1 MGSELSPEVLAIH
14 QWIRDDAPV
23 TIQMTITPKLISA
36 LAERLQLARA
46 EGPHPEQIAENA
58 NCSSPGQLLAESASY
73 PGPAESVSYSQ
84 AEFDECGQI
93 GERDGYERAVAD
105 IDRLTGGDGEFY
117 VSTVPGR
124 GCSDVET
131 MKARIVERFNQ
142 RPGESG
148 EWVMVPRQP
157 SYKLV
162 SDLAHEWAYSIEE
175 ASESYQGFLDVVSRH
190 GAAGSD
196 PAAYEADRLADEEG
210 EV

>member
-1 MGSELSPEVLAIH
+1 
-14 QWIRDDAPV
+14 
-23 TIQMTITPKLISA
+23 MTEQLKPADVA
-36 LAERLQLARA
+36 LLARVLGHEIEPELVRTLGPSTLA
-46 EGPHPEQIAENA
+46 AIIQAARSEGPHPEQIAENA

-148 EWVMVPRQP
+148 EWVMVPREP
-157 SYKLV
+157 MPEMISAWYRVKNGHHFHDEPAPTDT
-162 SDLAHEWAYSIEE
+162 SDYAAYRAMIA
-175 ASESYQGFLDVVSRH
+175 ASPPPLEG
-190 GAAGSD
+190 AGS
-196 PAAYEADRLADEEG
+196 
-210 EV
+210 

>member
-36 LAERLQLARA
+36 LAERLQLARSK
-46 EGPHPEQIAENA
+46 GPHPEQIAENA

-148 EWVMVPRQP
+148 EWDDHEDEI
-157 SYKLV
+157 
-162 SDLAHEWAYSIEE
+162 SDAISDSI
-175 ASESYQGFLDVVSRH
+175 DMDWTSRD
-190 GAAGSD
+190 GAKAVIRYLKGLSND
-196 PAAYEADRLADEEG
+196 
-210 EV
+210 